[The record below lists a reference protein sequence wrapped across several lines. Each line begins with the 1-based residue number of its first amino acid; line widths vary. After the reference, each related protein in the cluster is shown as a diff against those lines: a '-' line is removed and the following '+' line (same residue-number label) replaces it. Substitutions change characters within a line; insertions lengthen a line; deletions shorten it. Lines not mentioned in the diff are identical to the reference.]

1 MHHMSIRIRIEDSIP
16 VLRLTGDQ
24 HYDDMVKMGNQL
36 ARYAPDTVIERL
48 IVDET
53 EMGYADPG
61 ARLYALQVARR
72 FIYRRVALL
81 RSGSSL
87 NTAIVLLIARRSGKV
102 KNIQVFDVKVEAVQW
117 LLKPTDKEDVSRSR
131 HFINLL

>member
-1 MHHMSIRIRIEDSIP
+1 MSIRIQVEDGIP

-24 HYDDMVKMGNQL
+24 RYDDMIELGSRL
-36 ARYAPDTVIERL
+36 AHYAPETVIERL

-53 EMGYADPG
+53 DMGYADPG

-72 FIYRRVALL
+72 FIYQRVALL
-81 RSGSSL
+81 RSGNSL

-102 KNIQVFDVKVEAVQW
+102 KHIKVFNLKAEAIEW
-117 LLKPTDKEDVSRSR
+117 LLKPTDRTDEEDVSRDR
-131 HFINLL
+131 HTTNLP